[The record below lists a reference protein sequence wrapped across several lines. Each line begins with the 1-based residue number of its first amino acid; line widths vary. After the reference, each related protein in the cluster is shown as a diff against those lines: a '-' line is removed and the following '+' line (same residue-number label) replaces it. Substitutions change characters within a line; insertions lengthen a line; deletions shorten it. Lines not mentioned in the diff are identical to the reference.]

1 MLLLLLHLLLQLL
14 FNVVNA
20 AIAAIAVASN
30 KPEEEKNIHLSA
42 IIIECYIEEGEER
55 VREKKIEITTKHYYC
70 NNICIHSLMY
80 TYRYT
85 HKNSFNSVS
94 NINTKKKNVQLY
106 LTFSLTDLQFV
117 FLCIFG

>member
-55 VREKKIEITTKHYYC
+55 VWEKNIEITTKHYYC

-80 TYRYT
+80 TYRCK
-85 HKNSFNSVS
+85 H
-94 NINTKKKNVQLY
+94 TKTALIVLATSTPKKTYN
-106 LTFSLTDLQFV
+106 
-117 FLCIFG
+117 CI